1 MILQSLNCRFSL
13 FHFSHPYF
21 LQELQPIFPQILNG
35 KTTGWPSNDVTAEIV
50 RKPLGDPPAV
60 LKKFLK
66 NQKEIA
72 WICQVTQPRLSE
84 ISEKNWST

>member
-21 LQELQPIFPQILNG
+21 LQELQAIFPQILNG
-35 KTTGWPSNDVTAEIV
+35 KTTGWPSNDVMAEIV

-60 LKKFLK
+60 IRKIFKKSKRNCLD
-66 NQKEIA
+66 
-72 WICQVTQPRLSE
+72 LSGH
-84 ISEKNWST
+84 TT